1 MHLFIY
7 FDDQIVKL
15 ANSKLRYPQWNMDV
29 YKYVMKIKMNLL
41 LIFTTIVTIVKSGT
55 SRS

>member
-29 YKYVMKIKMNLL
+29 YKYVMKIQ
-41 LIFTTIVTIVKSGT
+41 ICY
-55 SRS
+55 